1 MINRLFLKCPGCNIP
16 FIARIGVSTAKNTR
30 FYLPCPNCSLPIK
43 GSMDGED
50 IMDYRFNIECE
61 KVHEHNL
68 PEKPKAVTIDPFVP
82 SKYNADSFDKLGYF
96 PTMTLVKLLGSEKMI
111 TFEKEHS
118 YGQHISK
125 IIWPEANKI
134 FNYYLMQN
142 WPMFENSARVGLD
155 IDSIGSKMHE
165 RTSIAYS
172 CIYVTTHHLI
182 GRSNIGVSY
191 MTERFLRK
199 HKATLKNY
207 QYISLIRNE
216 VSNVLSLEKNL
227 FNTIDNF
234 IREYEVW
241 CMGRLNHHITEKAKS
256 NLNELTLFRDEF
268 STVRDLYQQGFE
280 IACKCLWILISAQNS
295 LKYGDPNEF
304 GDKHPN
310 NVPQGR
316 RATSINK
323 FNKLPNA
330 HKISY
335 VSMVPGWEVI
345 STVLDNKRRNTIGHA
360 TVHHDLKD
368 GRIYSDTDTQGTT
381 YIQFLGEIFDMFT
394 LLSEFMQ
401 IVRCARIITSPDFH
415 I

>member
-1 MINRLFLKCPGCNIP
+1 MIKRSFLKCPGCNIS

-61 KVHEHNL
+61 EVPENNL
-68 PEKPKAVTIDPFVP
+68 PEKPQIITIDPFVP
-82 SKYNADSFDKLGYF
+82 SRYNADSFDNLGAF

-111 TFEKEHS
+111 NFETEYS
-118 YGQHISK
+118 RGQHISK

-134 FNYYLMQN
+134 FNYYIMQN
-142 WPMFENSARVGLD
+142 WPMFENSIRANLD
-155 IDSIGSKMHE
+155 LDNIGSKMHE
-165 RTSIAYS
+165 RTNIAYN
-172 CIYVTTHHLI
+172 YLHATTLQLI
-182 GRSNIGVSY
+182 GSSDIGTFY
-191 MTERFLRK
+191 MIERFLRK
-199 HKATLKNY
+199 HKAAFKNY

-216 VSNVLSLEKNL
+216 EPKILSLEKNL

-234 IREYEVW
+234 MREYEVW
-241 CMGRLNHHITEKAKS
+241 SMGRLNHHISENAKN
-256 NLNELTLFRDEF
+256 NLNELILFRDEF

-280 IACKCLWILISAQNS
+280 IACKCLWILVSTQNS
-295 LKYGDPNEF
+295 LKHGDPNDF

-310 NVPQGR
+310 NIPRSR

-345 STVLDNKRRNTIGHA
+345 GTVLDNKRRNTIGHA
-360 TVHHDLKD
+360 TVHHDLTD

-381 YIQFLGEIFDMFT
+381 YMQFLGEIFDIFT

-401 IVRCARIITSPDFH
+401 IVRSARIITSPDFH

>member
-1 MINRLFLKCPGCNIP
+1 
-16 FIARIGVSTAKNTR
+16 
-30 FYLPCPNCSLPIK
+30 
-43 GSMDGED
+43 
-50 IMDYRFNIECE
+50 
-61 KVHEHNL
+61 
-68 PEKPKAVTIDPFVP
+68 
-82 SKYNADSFDKLGYF
+82 
-96 PTMTLVKLLGSEKMI
+96 
-111 TFEKEHS
+111 
-118 YGQHISK
+118 
-125 IIWPEANKI
+125 
-134 FNYYLMQN
+134 
-142 WPMFENSARVGLD
+142 
-155 IDSIGSKMHE
+155 
-165 RTSIAYS
+165 
-172 CIYVTTHHLI
+172 
-182 GRSNIGVSY
+182 
-191 MTERFLRK
+191 
-199 HKATLKNY
+199 
-207 QYISLIRNE
+207 
-216 VSNVLSLEKNL
+216 
-227 FNTIDNF
+227 
-234 IREYEVW
+234 
-241 CMGRLNHHITEKAKS
+241 MGRLNHHITEKAKS

-304 GDKHPN
+304 GDKHPK